1 MDLHVQKK
9 KKLRQNFRFIPDKI
23 FSAELYPDEV
33 LM

>member
-1 MDLHVQKK
+1 MDLQKK
-9 KKLRQNFRFIPDKI
+9 KKLLQNFCFIPDKN